1 MKNNLIFFISVTS
14 IFILSAIIATNFME
28 DIFNLM
34 KSAEIKISTILPNPD
49 FEFLLCLC
57 LVGIVGIHRNK
68 GGN

>member
-1 MKNNLIFFISVTS
+1 MKNSPFFFISVTS

-68 GGN
+68 GDN

>member
-57 LVGIVGIHRNK
+57 LVGIVGIQRKK

>member
-1 MKNNLIFFISVTS
+1 MKNNIVFFISVTS

-57 LVGIVGIHRNK
+57 LVGIVGIHRKK